1 MLRAILSCNEMSGS
15 ADVIHMVCPDL
26 GQEVGG
32 HAHPALPGAEGGQGE
47 ILVRHHS
54 QLRLQQRVQNW
65 NKREIQKFKLL
76 EI

>member
-1 MLRAILSCNEMSGS
+1 MRCQES
-15 ADVIHMVCPDL
+15 ADVLHIGCPDL

-32 HAHPALPGAEGGQGE
+32 HTHPALPGAEGGQGE